1 MIIRDFCI
9 DLMTP
14 NEIRETLGLHSIPEH
29 DDYFIEHSDYKVTN
43 CKNCGAPLPKDGYCE
58 YCRTQY

>member
-1 MIIRDFCI
+1 MMIRDFCI

-14 NEIRETLGLHSIPEH
+14 NEIREVLGLHSIPEC
-29 DDYFIEHSDYKVTN
+29 DDYFIEHSASRITN